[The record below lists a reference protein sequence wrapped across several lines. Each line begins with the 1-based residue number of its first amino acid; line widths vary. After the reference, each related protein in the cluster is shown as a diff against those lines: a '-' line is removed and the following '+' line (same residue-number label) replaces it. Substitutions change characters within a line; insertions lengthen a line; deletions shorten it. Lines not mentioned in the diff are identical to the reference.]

1 MCIYDNDTMIGFTMY
16 GMILEPAYTRLWFDR
31 LLIDKQHQ
39 GKGYAKPAVQL
50 ILQEIRSHYPNT
62 DIYLSVYAEN
72 HPAIALYRS
81 FGFEFTGEL
90 DTKGEEIMIIEV
102 PCEKRVEF
110 NISSMF
116 RVTHDTKHADLKEI
130 LALIRTKN
138 PIGFELLYA
147 RYYRLLFSTAYAV
160 LRQES
165 DAMDAVQNAALR
177 LYTMDESLFPSD
189 HELAWLHTVVKNE
202 ALMVLRKKKPE
213 HSVDELPEI
222 PVPERQLEML
232 EDMET
237 VQSMLSSLDQKRQNV
252 VTLKVL
258 GGLSHKEIAQL
269 LSMPVGT
276 VQWLYNTSIKS
287 LRRTLTALVSV
298 AIVSAVGLLYQAAQ
312 YFRTPAQEPGG
323 DFGISSIPPAE
334 PSLSPWF
341 TLWLTLLIVS
351 IVAGILFSNFPT
363 KFQQSEIL
371 AASK

>member
-1 MCIYDNDTMIGFTMY
+1 M
-16 GMILEPAYTRLWFDR
+16 
-31 LLIDKQHQ
+31 
-39 GKGYAKPAVQL
+39 
-50 ILQEIRSHYPNT
+50 
-62 DIYLSVYAEN
+62 
-72 HPAIALYRS
+72 
-81 FGFEFTGEL
+81 
-90 DTKGEEIMIIEV
+90 
-102 PCEKRVEF
+102 
-110 NISSMF
+110 
-116 RVTHDTKHADLKEI
+116 
-130 LALIRTKN
+130 IRTKN
-138 PIGFELLYA
+138 LIEFELLYA
-147 RYYRLLFSTAYAV
+147 RYYRFLFSGAPTGE
-160 LRQES
+160 RRHGRSTECG
-165 DAMDAVQNAALR
+165 AAA
-177 LYTMDESLFPSD
+177 YTMDESLFPSD

-213 HSVDELPEI
+213 HSVDELLEI

-269 LSMPVGT
+269 LAIPVGT

-287 LRRTLTALVSV
+287 LRRTLTALASV
-298 AIVSAVGLLYQAAQ
+298 AIVSASGLMYQAAQ

-341 TLWLTLLIVS
+341 TVWLTLLIVS

-363 KFQQSEIL
+363 KSQQSEIL

>member
-1 MCIYDNDTMIGFTMY
+1 MLGV
-16 GMILEPAYTRLWFDR
+16 
-31 LLIDKQHQ
+31 K
-39 GKGYAKPAVQL
+39 
-50 ILQEIRSHYPNT
+50 
-62 DIYLSVYAEN
+62 
-72 HPAIALYRS
+72 
-81 FGFEFTGEL
+81 
-90 DTKGEEIMIIEV
+90 
-102 PCEKRVEF
+102 
-110 NISSMF
+110 
-116 RVTHDTKHADLKEI
+116 HDTKHADLPEI

-138 PIGFELLYA
+138 ATGFELLYA
-147 RYYRLLFSTAYAV
+147 RYYRFLFSTAYMV

-213 HSVDELPEI
+213 HSVDEITEI

-237 VQSMLSSLDQKRQNV
+237 VQSLLSSLDQKRQNV

-287 LRRTLTALVSV
+287 LRRTLATLASV
-298 AIVSAVGLLYQAAQ
+298 AIVSAGGLMYQATR
-312 YFRTPAQEPGG
+312 YFRAAPQEPGG

-334 PSLSPWF
+334 PTLSPWF
-341 TLWLTLLIVS
+341 TVWMVVLIVS
-351 IVAGILFSNFPT
+351 IAAGILFFKFSDKIPT
-363 KFQQSEIL
+363 KRNPRRI
-371 AASK
+371 

>member
-1 MCIYDNDTMIGFTMY
+1 
-16 GMILEPAYTRLWFDR
+16 
-31 LLIDKQHQ
+31 
-39 GKGYAKPAVQL
+39 
-50 ILQEIRSHYPNT
+50 
-62 DIYLSVYAEN
+62 
-72 HPAIALYRS
+72 
-81 FGFEFTGEL
+81 
-90 DTKGEEIMIIEV
+90 
-102 PCEKRVEF
+102 
-110 NISSMF
+110 
-116 RVTHDTKHADLKEI
+116 
-130 LALIRTKN
+130 
-138 PIGFELLYA
+138 
-147 RYYRLLFSTAYAV
+147 
-160 LRQES
+160 
-165 DAMDAVQNAALR
+165 
-177 LYTMDESLFPSD
+177 MDESLFPSD

-232 EDMET
+232 EDTET

-312 YFRTPAQEPGG
+312 YFRTPVQEPGG
-323 DFGISSIPPAE
+323 DFGI
-334 PSLSPWF
+334 PWF
-341 TLWLTLLIVS
+341 TVWLTLLIVS

-363 KFQQSEIL
+363 KSQQSEIL

>member
-1 MCIYDNDTMIGFTMY
+1 
-16 GMILEPAYTRLWFDR
+16 
-31 LLIDKQHQ
+31 
-39 GKGYAKPAVQL
+39 
-50 ILQEIRSHYPNT
+50 
-62 DIYLSVYAEN
+62 
-72 HPAIALYRS
+72 
-81 FGFEFTGEL
+81 
-90 DTKGEEIMIIEV
+90 
-102 PCEKRVEF
+102 
-110 NISSMF
+110 MF
-116 RVTHDTKHADLKEI
+116 RVTHDTKHADLQEI

-138 PIGFELLYA
+138 LIEFELLYA
-147 RYYRLLFSTAYAV
+147 RYYRFLFSGAPTGE
-160 LRQES
+160 RRHGRSTECG
-165 DAMDAVQNAALR
+165 AAA
-177 LYTMDESLFPSD
+177 YTMDESLFPSD

-213 HSVDELPEI
+213 HSVDELLEI

-269 LSMPVGT
+269 LAIPVGT

-287 LRRTLTALVSV
+287 LRRTLTALASV
-298 AIVSAVGLLYQAAQ
+298 AIVSASGLMYQAAQ

-341 TLWLTLLIVS
+341 TVWLTLLIVS

-363 KFQQSEIL
+363 KSQQSEIL

>member
-1 MCIYDNDTMIGFTMY
+1 MLGV
-16 GMILEPAYTRLWFDR
+16 
-31 LLIDKQHQ
+31 K
-39 GKGYAKPAVQL
+39 
-50 ILQEIRSHYPNT
+50 
-62 DIYLSVYAEN
+62 
-72 HPAIALYRS
+72 
-81 FGFEFTGEL
+81 
-90 DTKGEEIMIIEV
+90 
-102 PCEKRVEF
+102 
-110 NISSMF
+110 
-116 RVTHDTKHADLKEI
+116 HDTKHADLSEI
-130 LALIRTKN
+130 LALIRKKGPT
-138 PIGFELLYA
+138 GFELLYA
-147 RYYRLLFSTAYAV
+147 RYYRFLFSTAYMV

-165 DAMDAVQNAALR
+165 DAMGAVQNAALR

-312 YFRTPAQEPGG
+312 YFRTPVQEPGG

-341 TLWLTLLIVS
+341 TVRLTLLIFS

>member
-1 MCIYDNDTMIGFTMY
+1 
-16 GMILEPAYTRLWFDR
+16 
-31 LLIDKQHQ
+31 
-39 GKGYAKPAVQL
+39 
-50 ILQEIRSHYPNT
+50 
-62 DIYLSVYAEN
+62 
-72 HPAIALYRS
+72 
-81 FGFEFTGEL
+81 
-90 DTKGEEIMIIEV
+90 
-102 PCEKRVEF
+102 
-110 NISSMF
+110 
-116 RVTHDTKHADLKEI
+116 
-130 LALIRTKN
+130 
-138 PIGFELLYA
+138 
-147 RYYRLLFSTAYAV
+147 
-160 LRQES
+160 
-165 DAMDAVQNAALR
+165 
-177 LYTMDESLFPSD
+177 
-189 HELAWLHTVVKNE
+189 
-202 ALMVLRKKKPE
+202 MVLRKKKPE

-252 VTLKVL
+252 VT
-258 GGLSHKEIAQL
+258 HKEIAQL

-312 YFRTPAQEPGG
+312 YFRTPVQEPGG

-341 TLWLTLLIVS
+341 TVWLTLLIVS

>member
-1 MCIYDNDTMIGFTMY
+1 MLGV
-16 GMILEPAYTRLWFDR
+16 
-31 LLIDKQHQ
+31 KQ
-39 GKGYAKPAVQL
+39 
-50 ILQEIRSHYPNT
+50 
-62 DIYLSVYAEN
+62 
-72 HPAIALYRS
+72 
-81 FGFEFTGEL
+81 
-90 DTKGEEIMIIEV
+90 
-102 PCEKRVEF
+102 
-110 NISSMF
+110 
-116 RVTHDTKHADLKEI
+116 DTKHADLPEI
-130 LALIRTKN
+130 LTLIRKKN
-138 PIGFELLYA
+138 QAGFELLYA
-147 RYYRLLFSTAYAV
+147 RYYRFLFSTAYMV

-202 ALMVLRKKKPE
+202 ALMVQRKKKPE

-222 PVPERQLEML
+222 PVFEGQMDAL
-232 EDMET
+232 EDMES

-287 LRRTLTALVSV
+287 LRRTLAALASV
-298 AIVSAVGLLYQAAQ
+298 AIVSASGLLYQAAR
-312 YFRTPAQEPGG
+312 YFREPGG

-341 TLWLTLLIVS
+341 TVWLTLLIVS
-351 IVAGILFSNFPT
+351 IVAGILFFKFSDKIPT
-363 KFQQSEIL
+363 KRNPRCI
-371 AASK
+371 

>member
-1 MCIYDNDTMIGFTMY
+1 
-16 GMILEPAYTRLWFDR
+16 
-31 LLIDKQHQ
+31 
-39 GKGYAKPAVQL
+39 
-50 ILQEIRSHYPNT
+50 
-62 DIYLSVYAEN
+62 
-72 HPAIALYRS
+72 
-81 FGFEFTGEL
+81 
-90 DTKGEEIMIIEV
+90 
-102 PCEKRVEF
+102 
-110 NISSMF
+110 MF

-165 DAMDAVQNAALR
+165 DTMDAVQNAALR

-312 YFRTPAQEPGG
+312 YFRTPVQEPGG

-341 TLWLTLLIVS
+341 TVWLTLLIVS

>member
-1 MCIYDNDTMIGFTMY
+1 
-16 GMILEPAYTRLWFDR
+16 
-31 LLIDKQHQ
+31 
-39 GKGYAKPAVQL
+39 
-50 ILQEIRSHYPNT
+50 
-62 DIYLSVYAEN
+62 
-72 HPAIALYRS
+72 
-81 FGFEFTGEL
+81 
-90 DTKGEEIMIIEV
+90 
-102 PCEKRVEF
+102 
-110 NISSMF
+110 MF
-116 RVTHDTKHADLKEI
+116 RVKRDIIDTDLPEI

-138 PIGFELLYA
+138 LIGFELLYA
-147 RYYRLLFSTAYAV
+147 RYYRFLFSGAPTGE
-160 LRQES
+160 RRHGRS
-165 DAMDAVQNAALR
+165 TKCGAAA
-177 LYTMDESLFPSD
+177 YTMDESLFPSD

-213 HSVDELPEI
+213 HSVDELLEI

-269 LSMPVGT
+269 LAIPVGT

-287 LRRTLTALVSV
+287 LRRTLTALASV
-298 AIVSAVGLLYQAAQ
+298 AIVSASGLMYQAAQ

-341 TLWLTLLIVS
+341 TVWLTLLIVS

-363 KFQQSEIL
+363 KSQQSEIL

>member
-1 MCIYDNDTMIGFTMY
+1 
-16 GMILEPAYTRLWFDR
+16 
-31 LLIDKQHQ
+31 
-39 GKGYAKPAVQL
+39 
-50 ILQEIRSHYPNT
+50 
-62 DIYLSVYAEN
+62 
-72 HPAIALYRS
+72 
-81 FGFEFTGEL
+81 
-90 DTKGEEIMIIEV
+90 
-102 PCEKRVEF
+102 
-110 NISSMF
+110 MF
-116 RVTHDTKHADLKEI
+116 RVTHDTKYADLKEI

-138 PIGFELLYA
+138 PIEFELLYA
-147 RYYRLLFSTAYAV
+147 QYYRLLFSTAYAV

-213 HSVDELPEI
+213 HSVDEIPEI
-222 PVPERQLEML
+222 PVPGRQLEML

-341 TLWLTLLIVS
+341 TVWLTLLIVS

>member
-1 MCIYDNDTMIGFTMY
+1 MFGVKQ
-16 GMILEPAYTRLWFDR
+16 EP
-31 LLIDKQHQ
+31 
-39 GKGYAKPAVQL
+39 
-50 ILQEIRSHYPNT
+50 
-62 DIYLSVYAEN
+62 
-72 HPAIALYRS
+72 
-81 FGFEFTGEL
+81 
-90 DTKGEEIMIIEV
+90 
-102 PCEKRVEF
+102 
-110 NISSMF
+110 
-116 RVTHDTKHADLKEI
+116 KHADLKEI
-130 LALIRTKN
+130 LTLIRKKSPT
-138 PIGFELLYA
+138 GFELLYA
-147 RYYRLLFSTAYAV
+147 KYYRFLFSTAYVV
-160 LRQES
+160 LKQES

-189 HELAWLHTVVKNE
+189 HEMAWLHTVIKNE

-222 PVPERQLEML
+222 PVPEPQLEAL

-237 VQSMLSSLDQKRQNV
+237 VQAMLSSLDPKRQNV

-323 DFGISSIPPAE
+323 DFGISSIPPVE

-341 TLWLTLLIVS
+341 TVWLTLLIVS
-351 IVAGILFSNFPT
+351 IVAGILFFKFSDKIPT
-363 KFQQSEIL
+363 KRNPRCI
-371 AASK
+371 

>member
-1 MCIYDNDTMIGFTMY
+1 MLGV
-16 GMILEPAYTRLWFDR
+16 
-31 LLIDKQHQ
+31 K
-39 GKGYAKPAVQL
+39 
-50 ILQEIRSHYPNT
+50 
-62 DIYLSVYAEN
+62 
-72 HPAIALYRS
+72 
-81 FGFEFTGEL
+81 
-90 DTKGEEIMIIEV
+90 
-102 PCEKRVEF
+102 
-110 NISSMF
+110 
-116 RVTHDTKHADLKEI
+116 HDTKHADLSEI
-130 LALIRTKN
+130 LALIRKKGPT
-138 PIGFELLYA
+138 GFELLYA
-147 RYYRLLFSTAYAV
+147 RYYRFLFSTAYMV

-165 DAMDAVQNAALR
+165 DAMGAVQNAALR

-202 ALMVLRKKKPE
+202 ALMVLRKKKTE

-287 LRRTLTALVSV
+287 LRRTLTALASV
-298 AIVSAVGLLYQAAQ
+298 AIVSAGGLMYQVTQ

-341 TLWLTLLIVS
+341 AVWLTLLIGS
-351 IVAGILFSNFPT
+351 IVAGILF
-363 KFQQSEIL
+363 FQVFRQNPNKAKSSPHL
-371 AASK
+371 NR

>member
-1 MCIYDNDTMIGFTMY
+1 
-16 GMILEPAYTRLWFDR
+16 
-31 LLIDKQHQ
+31 
-39 GKGYAKPAVQL
+39 
-50 ILQEIRSHYPNT
+50 
-62 DIYLSVYAEN
+62 
-72 HPAIALYRS
+72 
-81 FGFEFTGEL
+81 
-90 DTKGEEIMIIEV
+90 
-102 PCEKRVEF
+102 
-110 NISSMF
+110 
-116 RVTHDTKHADLKEI
+116 
-130 LALIRTKN
+130 
-138 PIGFELLYA
+138 
-147 RYYRLLFSTAYAV
+147 
-160 LRQES
+160 
-165 DAMDAVQNAALR
+165 MDAVQNAALR

-222 PVPERQLEML
+222 PVPERQP
-232 EDMET
+232 

-312 YFRTPAQEPGG
+312 YFRTPVREPGG

-341 TLWLTLLIVS
+341 TVWLTLLIVS
-351 IVAGILFSNFPT
+351 IVAGILFFKFSDKIPT
-363 KFQQSEIL
+363 KRNPRRI
-371 AASK
+371 